1 MSDQVAEVPIT
12 VALVEDHRMVR
23 DSLARSLG
31 ELPDLDVVAAV
42 AVLEDI
48 EALEVL
54 PDVLLLDLD
63 LDGHSADPAAVA
75 RLRARGVHVVI
86 VSALAQPGLVREM
99 VRAGVTSLVDKRR
112 PLEELVAA
120 VRDAAAGRDTTSGA
134 LAAALAGAPHG
145 ERPALSA
152 QEERALVLY
161 ASGLKMSAVARRMG
175 VSEHTAKE
183 YVDRVRAK
191 YAATPDAPRTKTEL
205 HDAAVR
211 DGYLD
216 PP

>member
-1 MSDQVAEVPIT
+1 MSRPTAGAPIA

-23 DSLARSLG
+23 DSLAHSLD
-31 ELPDLDVVAAV
+31 ELPDIEVVAAT
-42 AVLEDI
+42 ATLADI
-48 EALEVL
+48 EALETL

-63 LDGHSADPAAVA
+63 LDGRSADPAAVA
-75 RLRARGVHVVI
+75 RLSAGGVQVVI
-86 VSALAQPGLVREM
+86 VSALAHPALVREM

-120 VRDAAAGRDTTSGA
+120 VRDAAAGRAATSGA
-134 LAAALAGAPHG
+134 LAAALAAAPHG

-183 YVDRVRAK
+183 YVDRVRGK
-191 YAATPDAPRTKTEL
+191 YSATPDAPRTKTEL
-205 HDAAVR
+205 HAAALR